1 MLIVLFIVMVY
12 PRASIP
18 IFPSM
23 EMRFTAPRVAV
34 QSFLAAGSPISS
46 QRYLPDH
53 VYVYATLRSIYAI
66 ISNEV
71 KGHTMMNA
79 VAKIKINTM
88 CMCTQQM

>member
-1 MLIVLFIVMVY
+1 MVY

-53 VYVYATLRSIYAI
+53 VYVYATLRSIYVYAI

-79 VAKIKINTM
+79 VAKINITTVR
-88 CMCTQQM
+88 MCTADVVGVE